1 MTSPHH
7 LPGAP
12 GRDATA
18 GAPGCVPEP
27 SAPVPTVAGPDR
39 PGLVLRPAGPE
50 DVPEILAM
58 IRELAEYE
66 RSAHE
71 VEANEELIAA
81 LLFGGTTPAGGP
93 AAFCHVVE
101 VDPGAAAGAEVRP
114 HLAAFALWF
123 LNTSTWTG
131 RHGIY
136 LEDLYVRPQHRGL
149 GLGRR
154 LMSELARICL
164 DRGYAR
170 LEWWVLDWNEPAL
183 DFYDSLGA
191 QPMDEWT
198 VHRMTGAALQALA
211 GDPLRP
217 RLPHEGSATVGSHH
231 RLT

>member
-101 VDPGAAAGAEVRP
+101 VEPGAAAGAEVRP

>member
-12 GRDATA
+12 GRDAAA
-18 GAPGCVPEP
+18 GAPGSVRGPGGR
-27 SAPVPTVAGPDR
+27 APTVPKPDR
-39 PGLVLRPAGPE
+39 PGIVARPAGPE

-58 IRELAEYE
+58 VRDLAEYE

-71 VEANEELIAA
+71 VEATEELIAA
-81 LLFGGTTPAGGP
+81 LLFGGNTPSGAP

-101 VDPGAAAGAEVRP
+101 VDPGAAAGAGDTP

-136 LEDLYVRPQHRGL
+136 LEDLYVRPQHRGF

-164 DRGYAR
+164 DQGYAR
-170 LEWWVLDWNEPAL
+170 LEWWVLDWNAPAI
-183 DFYDSLGA
+183 DFYHSLGA
-191 QPMDEWT
+191 QPMDGWT

-211 GDPLRP
+211 EDPPGP
-217 RLPHEGSATVGSHH
+217 RLPRE
-231 RLT
+231 